1 MNADPRAVLHDVFG
15 FPDFRGRQ
23 AEIVEHVTAGGS
35 GLVLMPTGG
44 GKSLCYQVPALC
56 RPGLG
61 VVISPLIA
69 LMEDQVA
76 ALRQQGVAAAA
87 LHSGLDE
94 EERSRVSR
102 DLANG
107 KLKLLYVSPE
117 RLALEGTAERL
128 ARRDLALFAV
138 DEAHC
143 ISAWGHNFRP
153 EYRMLTMLAERF
165 PEVPRVALT
174 ATADARTVDD
184 IRERLSLTDAPV
196 FRGSFDRPNIRV
208 EVAPRDNAIAQIAAF
223 MDEADDGR
231 GAGIIYC
238 PSRAETERTA
248 ARLKRDGYDALH
260 YHAGMDP
267 AERRA
272 AERRFSSGDPVVM
285 AATIAFGMGIDRP
298 DVRWVAH
305 LALPGGPESWYQE
318 IGRAGRDGAPAR
330 ALLLY
335 GAEDIAVARR
345 RIAESPA
352 ADMQKRLDHE
362 RLDRLVAIV
371 ESATCRRR
379 LLLRCFGDDLEQDCG
394 NCDACLRPPR
404 LVDATEAARKLL
416 SAVHRT
422 GGRFGLG
429 HVVDVLRGKAT
440 EKVASFGHDK
450 LTVFGIGRDV
460 AEGAW
465 RNIARHLLARG
476 ALEMASDTNL
486 PIYQA
491 TETARPILRGEQPV
505 MLQEAALR
513 EAARATRRPRAGR
526 AASVAAVGF
535 TDQPV
540 EAGVF
545 EALRTW
551 RKEEATRQAV
561 PAYVIFP
568 DRTLA
573 DIAAEKPRNLD
584 QLASVHGVGA
594 SKLERYG
601 EEVLRVLRGTESH
614 SHA

>member
-1 MNADPRAVLHDVFG
+1 MSDDPRAVLHDVFG
-15 FPDFRGRQ
+15 FTDFRGRQ
-23 AEIVEHVTAGGS
+23 AEIVEHVTGGGS

-61 VVISPLIA
+61 VVVSPLIA

-94 EERSRVSR
+94 EERGRVSR

-196 FRGSFDRPNIRV
+196 FRGSFDRPNIRI

-223 MDEADDGR
+223 MEEADDGR

-248 ARLKRDGYDALH
+248 TRLRREGYDALH
-260 YHAGMDP
+260 YHAGMD
-267 AERRA
+267 AADRRA
-272 AERRFSSGDPVVM
+272 AERRFSSGDPVMM

-318 IGRAGRDGAPAR
+318 IGRAGRDGAAAR

-352 ADMQKRLDHE
+352 ADTQKRLDHE

-379 LLLRCFGDDLEQDCG
+379 LLLRCFGDDLTEDCG

-404 LVDATEAARKLL
+404 LIDATEAARKLL

-429 HVVDVLRGKAT
+429 HVVDVLRGKET
-440 EKVASFGHDK
+440 DKVGSFGHDR
-450 LTVFGIGRDV
+450 LSVFGIGRDV

-491 TETARPILRGEQPV
+491 TEAARPILRGEQPV

-513 EAARATRRPRAGR
+513 EAARAPRRQRAGR
-526 AASVAAVGF
+526 GASAPAAGYG
-535 TDQPV
+535 DQPA

-545 EALRTW
+545 DALRAW
-551 RKEEATRQAV
+551 RKEEATRQSV

-573 DIAAEKPRNLD
+573 DIAAQKPRTLD
-584 QLASVHGVGA
+584 DLASVHGVGA
-594 SKLERYG
+594 SKLDRYG
-601 EEVLRVLRGTESH
+601 LDVLRVLREAG
-614 SHA
+614 

>member
-1 MNADPRAVLHDVFG
+1 VSASPQAVLHDVFG
-15 FPDFRGRQ
+15 FPGFRGRQ
-23 AEIVEHVTAGGS
+23 AEIVEHVTGGGS

-61 VVISPLIA
+61 VVVSPLIA

-94 EERSRVSR
+94 EERRRVSL
-102 DLANG
+102 DLSNG
-107 KLKLLYVSPE
+107 RLKLLYVSPE

-128 ARRDLALFAV
+128 SRGELALFAV

-153 EYRMLTMLAERF
+153 EYRALTMLAERF
-165 PEVPRVALT
+165 PEVPRLALT
-174 ATADARTVDD
+174 ATADSRTVDD

-196 FRGSFDRPNIRV
+196 FRGSFDRPNIRI
-208 EVAPRDNAIAQIAAF
+208 EVAPRERGSDQIAGF
-223 MDEADDGR
+223 MEEAGDGR

-248 ARLKRDGYDALH
+248 ARLKKEGHDALH
-260 YHAGMDP
+260 YHAGMESAD
-267 AERRA
+267 RRA

-305 LALPGGPESWYQE
+305 LALPGGPEAWYQE

-335 GAEDIAVARR
+335 GAEDIALARR
-345 RIAESPA
+345 RIADSPA
-352 ADMQKRLDHE
+352 ADAQKRFDHE

-379 LLLRCFGDDLEQDCG
+379 LLLRCFGDDLPEDCG
-394 NCDACLRPPR
+394 NCDACLRPPK

-429 HVVDVLRGKAT
+429 YVVDVLRGKPLNRI
-440 EKVASFGHDK
+440 VGLGHDK
-450 LTVFGIGRDV
+450 LSVFGIGQDV
-460 AEGAW
+460 SEGAW

-476 ALEMASDTNL
+476 ALELAEDTSL
-486 PIYQA
+486 PVYQA
-491 TETARPILRGEQPV
+491 TEAARPILRGEQAV
-505 MLQEAALR
+505 VLQEASLR
-513 EAARATRRPRAGR
+513 EAARAPRRRRAEGRGAPAR
-526 AASVAAVGF
+526 AAAPAEDG
-535 TDQPV
+535 
-540 EAGVF
+540 AF
-545 EALRTW
+545 EALRAW

-568 DRTLA
+568 DRTLS
-573 DIAAEKPRNLD
+573 DIAAQRPRDLD
-584 QLASVHGVGA
+584 ELAGVHGVGA

-601 EEVLRVLRGTESH
+601 DEVLRVLRS
-614 SHA
+614 AD

>member
-1 MNADPRAVLHDVFG
+1 
-15 FPDFRGRQ
+15 
-23 AEIVEHVTAGGS
+23 
-35 GLVLMPTGG
+35 
-44 GKSLCYQVPALC
+44 
-56 RPGLG
+56 
-61 VVISPLIA
+61 
-69 LMEDQVA
+69 
-76 ALRQQGVAAAA
+76 
-87 LHSGLDE
+87 
-94 EERSRVSR
+94 
-102 DLANG
+102 
-107 KLKLLYVSPE
+107 
-117 RLALEGTAERL
+117 
-128 ARRDLALFAV
+128 
-138 DEAHC
+138 
-143 ISAWGHNFRP
+143 
-153 EYRMLTMLAERF
+153 
-165 PEVPRVALT
+165 
-174 ATADARTVDD
+174 
-184 IRERLSLTDAPV
+184 
-196 FRGSFDRPNIRV
+196 
-208 EVAPRDNAIAQIAAF
+208 
-223 MDEADDGR
+223 
-231 GAGIIYC
+231 
-238 PSRAETERTA
+238 
-248 ARLKRDGYDALH
+248 
-260 YHAGMDP
+260 
-267 AERRA
+267 
-272 AERRFSSGDPVVM
+272 
-285 AATIAFGMGIDRP
+285 MGIDRP

-352 ADMQKRLDHE
+352 ADAQKRLDHE

-440 EKVASFGHDK
+440 EKVGSFGHDK

-526 AASVAAVGF
+526 AASIAGVGF

-545 EALRTW
+545 EALRAW

-573 DIAAEKPRNLD
+573 DIAAERPRNLD

-601 EEVLRVLRGTESH
+601 EEVLRVLRSAESR
-614 SHA
+614 SPA